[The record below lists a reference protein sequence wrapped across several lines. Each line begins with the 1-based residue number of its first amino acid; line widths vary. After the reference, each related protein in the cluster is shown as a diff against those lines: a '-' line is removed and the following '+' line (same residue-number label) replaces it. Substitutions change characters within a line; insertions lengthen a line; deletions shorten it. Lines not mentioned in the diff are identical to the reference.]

1 MERVEVVEETE
12 EPKEPE
18 TVTKPKK
25 RAPRSKANDGETAE
39 KTPSKRRGKRS
50 EKPAVVEPVSGEEPS
65 YEVSEST
72 KLSEIVPQVPYK
84 ILSEEKVMD
93 NENEE
98 FHEAQTEISENLQ
111 ERRRSK
117 ISGVAVPELYSDL
130 RKSEEDIVQ
139 LKMDELQRQHDIEK
153 AKLGTKID
161 ALEEQL
167 KMNTKLLTV
176 SALF

>member
-1 MERVEVVEETE
+1 MERVEGVEETE

-65 YEVSEST
+65 YEVSESI
-72 KLSEIVPQVPYK
+72 KLSEIVPQ
-84 ILSEEKVMD
+84 
-93 NENEE
+93 EE
-98 FHEAQTEISENLQ
+98 FHEAQAEISENLQ
-111 ERRRSK
+111 ERRRST

-153 AKLGTKID
+153 AKLGAKID

-176 SALF
+176 STLF